1 MPDIF
6 LLKAIAKSLLLPP
19 TGLLLVAL
27 IGLAIIRRHPRT
39 GRTLATAAV
48 ATLLALSMPIVA
60 GGLVRLLDDSPP
72 LDLAV
77 AKTAQAIVI
86 PGGGVRRNALEYGG
100 DTLGRLTLERVRYG
114 ARLAKVTGLPVL
126 VTGGSVLGDGEPEAK
141 LMREALANEFG
152 VSVHWVEDRSR
163 NTRENAVNS
172 SAMLHADHVRSI
184 VLVSHSFDVSRARSE
199 FIQAGLRVIPAP
211 TAIPSKD
218 VVWPGDFVPGIAGL
232 QASYYACY
240 EIAASVWSRLTSG
253 ELASIARQTGPER
266 REHVK

>member
-1 MPDIF
+1 MPDVF

-72 LDLAV
+72 IDLAV

-114 ARLAKVTGLPVL
+114 ARLAKATGLPVL
-126 VTGGSVLGDGEPEAK
+126 VTGGSVMGNTVPEAV
-141 LMREALANEFG
+141 LMKEVLESEYG
-152 VSVHWVEDRSR
+152 VQVRWVEDQAR
-163 NTRENAVNS
+163 NTRENAEYT
-172 SAMLHADHVRSI
+172 ARMLEADGVMRVVLIVHA
-184 VLVSHSFDVSRARSE
+184 FDVRRAIPLFRE
-199 FIQAGLRVIPAP
+199 HGLQVVPAP
-211 TAIPSKD
+211 IGIPSSSID
-218 VVWPGDFVPGIAGL
+218 LTDDLVPGLAALIS
-232 QASYYACY
+232 SYYACY
-240 EIAASVWSRLTSG
+240 EMGGLLAAIMT
-253 ELASIARQTGPER
+253 P
-266 REHVK
+266 